1 MPAEAFYDMSKMY
14 PYDLNGILVSEIS
27 LCGIIDN
34 YPIRRRAVPY
44 ESIDL
49 YANNNRTFRVYVKTP
64 NLDVVNVAGATGVFS
79 IKVTKDSSSPVI
91 RKSTAVPSEGA
102 IGSPD
107 AGELFFYIVPS
118 DTVNLD
124 IRQYVF
130 DVKVTLSSGKT
141 YTIVEGVINL
151 QQNVG

>member
-1 MPAEAFYDMSKMY
+1 MSVEALYDMSKMY

-49 YANNNRTFRVYVKTP
+49 CANNNRTFRVYVKTP

-91 RKSTAVPSEGA
+91 KKSTANPSEGA

-130 DVKVTLSSGKT
+130 DVRVTLSSGKT
-141 YTIVEGVINL
+141 YTVVEGVINL
-151 QQNVG
+151 QQSVG